1 MPACSGAVL
10 VVCDVESVASVR
22 WAEPEGHGSFD
33 EARSRERAVEQV
45 RGVRSMASADRG
57 VSMQY
62 ERSQSRKISAI
73 RRDRSEGKMIGSVPQ
88 FPSIEKWQR
97 MSENEQDALLAK
109 MEKVRRRR
117 STGFRIVLGLGFAA
131 VAASILGA
139 LL

>member
-1 MPACSGAVL
+1 VQ
-10 VVCDVESVASVR
+10 
-22 WAEPEGHGSFD
+22 WAEPEGHGAFD
-33 EARSRERAVEQV
+33 EAHSRERSVEQV
-45 RGVRSMASADRG
+45 RGVRSMVCRCNISG
-57 VSMQY
+57 
-62 ERSQSRKISAI
+62 SQSRKMSPI

-131 VAASILGA
+131 VAVSILGA

>member
-10 VVCDVESVASVR
+10 VACDVKSVASVQ

-33 EARSRERAVEQV
+33 ERTRERARLSRFEV
-45 RGVRSMASADRG
+45 SARWLQRI
-57 VSMQY
+57 VVCRCNISCW
-62 ERSQSRKISAI
+62 QSRKILPI
-73 RRDRSEGKMIGSVPQ
+73 RRNRSEGMMIESVPQ
-88 FPSIEKWQR
+88 FPTIEKWQR